1 MNDSYPTR
9 IVITAGATQEPLDE
23 VRFLGNRSS
32 GKLGTLIAFAAA
44 DFGYEVNLLHGIG
57 CISPSSH
64 PRLHSTPFT
73 SSRDLAAKLDELWH
87 SHSILIMA
95 AAVSDYT
102 PRGGQAQG
110 KLKRCDDIAVEL
122 TPTQDIVASLASHSR
137 DDQRIIAFAL
147 EEAESLEQSAREK
160 LVSKHVDAIIDFKH
174 LPVFNTAQDAR
185 LRDGRQR
192 GIDGMDR
199 AASQVNRT
207 ASDVDDVDWAQ
218 IQIDTVDCRDDLI
231 RKIVGGFLTR

>member
-44 DFGYEVNLLHGIG
+44 DFGHEVTLLHGIG

-64 PRLHSTPFT
+64 PRLRSIPFT
-73 SSRDLAAKLDELWH
+73 SSRDLAAKLDELWP

-102 PRGGQAQG
+102 PRGGQVHG
-110 KLKRCDDIAVEL
+110 KLKRGDAIAIEL
-122 TPTQDIVASLASHSR
+122 TPTEDIVASLATRSR

-160 LVSKHVDAIIDFKH
+160 LVRKHVDAIIANPLETMDSSNIQASVLLKSGNTINPPNQCSKAHFAAWLVKH
-174 LPVFNTAQDAR
+174 LDVLTCSTSDA
-185 LRDGRQR
+185 
-192 GIDGMDR
+192 
-199 AASQVNRT
+199 S
-207 ASDVDDVDWAQ
+207 
-218 IQIDTVDCRDDLI
+218 
-231 RKIVGGFLTR
+231 

>member
-160 LVSKHVDAIIDFKH
+160 LVSKHVDAIIANPLETMDSSNIQASVFLKNGDTINPPDNCSKAQFAVWLVKH
-174 LPVFNTAQDAR
+174 LDA
-185 LRDGRQR
+185 LTC
-192 GIDGMDR
+192 
-199 AASQVNRT
+199 ST
-207 ASDVDDVDWAQ
+207 SDA
-218 IQIDTVDCRDDLI
+218 
-231 RKIVGGFLTR
+231 K